1 MSQITDIPGRTGLL
15 AVFLSVM
22 MSSLSALTID
32 VIPSSPKVGGTV
44 FFNVTGIE
52 EEHRY
57 SEWYRGNGIPAPNQI
72 VRYNSGGTINKGN
85 LYFKEAE
92 IQPNGSLRITNLT
105 KAMAGDYTVNVQGV
119 VNSFQ
124 GTVQLN
130 VSEPGMNGGVTTI
143 SNSLPPKDMPEIKRL
158 SDGEIAAIV
167 IFSIIGIGALIAAAV
182 YTYIRVKGKNSGPL

>member
-130 VSEPGMNGGVTTI
+130 VS
-143 SNSLPPKDMPEIKRL
+143 DMPEIKRL